1 MVPFGATQ
9 ESPYI
14 KTEMQELHPEGV
26 SQEDRAQGAWS
37 WRRLSQGSKEKALFL
52 PGGGEE
58 RDVERGA
65 FLGSSCGERWRLTA
79 QVGRGRGFCH
89 GQE

>member
-14 KTEMQELHPEGV
+14 KTEMQELHPEGP
-26 SQEDRAQGAWS
+26 SQEDRAQAAWS

-58 RDVERGA
+58 RDVERCFPGQQ
-65 FLGSSCGERWRLTA
+65 LWGEVEALTA
-79 QVGRGRGFCH
+79 QVGRGRGSCRV
-89 GQE
+89 